1 MGAERMVSVKEE
13 EEEEADLCDDD
24 AADALLP
31 VTTRELVAHLGTPA
45 LAQAHL
51 ERNGSPRPTA

>member
-1 MGAERMVSVKEE
+1 MVSVKEE